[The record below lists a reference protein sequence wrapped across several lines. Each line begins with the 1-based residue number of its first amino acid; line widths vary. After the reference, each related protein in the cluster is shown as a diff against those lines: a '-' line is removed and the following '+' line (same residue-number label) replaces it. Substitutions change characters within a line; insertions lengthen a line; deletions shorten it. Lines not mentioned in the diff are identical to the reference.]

1 MVLIMKMQNLGIAL
15 GVAGLGVVLQ
25 VVNSPANAL
34 VFNATYT
41 DTVSNVKGVN
51 GISVGDSAVITV
63 ALDNGGTSI
72 DGQTWTPSEIDSI
85 TFNFNN
91 GANETVFNPVFTAKS
106 GNFVTNGAGVLTSV
120 TSKLNSNN
128 VSVKSTNSTTVPSG
142 FYLNG
147 SNQVFYTTSNFTD
160 YVSLTNVTNDTN
172 AADWTISAA
181 SSPVP
186 WDFDP
191 TAGAAIGIPLFFGLR
206 ILRGRR
212 SYIQRVIK

>member
-1 MVLIMKMQNLGIAL
+1 MKMQNLGIAL

-41 DTVSNVKGVN
+41 GTVSNVSGVN

-72 DGQTWTPSEIDSI
+72 DSQTWTPSDVQSI

-91 GANETVFNPVFTAKS
+91 GANETVFNPVLTTTS
-106 GNFVTNGAGVLTSV
+106 GTFVTNGAGVLTSV
-120 TSKLNSNN
+120 TSMLNSNN

-142 FYLNG
+142 FFLNG
-147 SNQVFYTTSNFTD
+147 ANQVFYTSDFND
-160 YVSLTNVTNDTN
+160 SVSLTNVTNDIK

-186 WDFDP
+186 WDFNP

-212 SYIQRVIK
+212 SYVQRLMK

>member
-1 MVLIMKMQNLGIAL
+1 MNMQNLGIAL

-41 DTVSNVKGVN
+41 DTVSNVSGVN
-51 GISVGDSAVITV
+51 GISVGNSAVITV

-72 DGQTWTPSEIDSI
+72 DSQTWTPSDVQSI

-91 GANETVFNPVFTAKS
+91 GANETVFNPVFAAT
-106 GNFVTNGAGVLTSV
+106 GGTFVTNGAGVLTSV
-120 TSKLNSNN
+120 TSKLNSGTG
-128 VSVKSTNSTTVPSG
+128 SVKSTNSTTVPSG

-147 SNQVFYTTSNFTD
+147 GNSVFYTSNGG
-160 YVSLTNVTNDTN
+160 YVALTNVTNDTN

-186 WDFDP
+186 WDFNP
-191 TAGAAIGIPLFFGLR
+191 TAGAAIGIPLFLGLR

-212 SYIQRVIK
+212 SYVQRLMK